1 MIHCIIPYIDN
12 NSQFYADG
20 YVMYRDILHA
30 SIPSH
35 PDKSS
40 IKDIDDSLYWDHTLM
55 NYRHSLPMGISRT
68 KIYYTHQPILTHIL
82 LIKVVNDSASDTS
95 CWWKQRKSGTMIAID
110 YHNSCETPT
119 TFKHNFR
126 SVHSK
131 SKKFKKWRS
140 LSTRK
145 TSTPKTDET

>member
-1 MIHCIIPYIDN
+1 MTQCI
-12 NSQFYADG
+12 SHTLKKCRKLCADV
-20 YVMYRDILHA
+20 YVMYHDILHA
-30 SIPSH
+30 PILSH
-35 PDKSS
+35 PNKSS

-55 NYRHSLPMGISRT
+55 KYRHSLPMGISRT

-119 TFKHNFR
+119 TSHSIPKRSFKL
-126 SVHSK
+126 
-131 SKKFKKWRS
+131 KKFKKWRS
-140 LSTRK
+140 FVN
-145 TSTPKTDET
+145 PKDFNPKSGET